1 MRVRGFVQ
9 DDAHIFCMESQI
21 TEETIKFC
29 DLLKSVYKDF
39 SFTDIKVK
47 FSDRPEIRAGSD
59 ETWDKSEKALR
70 DAIEA
75 TGLPYTPNPGEGAFY
90 GPKLEFVLR
99 DAIGRDWQCGTL
111 QVDPVIPERLGAEY
125 VTASG
130 TKDMPIMVHRA
141 IIGSFERFI
150 GILIEQYAG
159 KFPLW
164 LAPVQVA
171 VLTITNDA
179 DSYANEIHQRFI
191 DAGVRS
197 ELDIS
202 SEKINYKVRNF
213 SMQKIPLLAVVGKKE
228 QENGTVAV
236 RFFGSD
242 EQKIMTVDELIEMVD
257 AENKKYF

>member
-1 MRVRGFVQ
+1 
-9 DDAHIFCMESQI
+9 
-21 TEETIKFC
+21 
-29 DLLKSVYKDF
+29 
-39 SFTDIKVK
+39 
-47 FSDRPEIRAGSD
+47 
-59 ETWDKSEKALR
+59 
-70 DAIEA
+70 
-75 TGLPYTPNPGEGAFY
+75 
-90 GPKLEFVLR
+90 
-99 DAIGRDWQCGTL
+99 
-111 QVDPVIPERLGAEY
+111 
-125 VTASG
+125 
-130 TKDMPIMVHRA
+130 
-141 IIGSFERFI
+141 
-150 GILIEQYAG
+150 
-159 KFPLW
+159 
-164 LAPVQVA
+164 VA